1 MDNKTEHLIQN
12 VGALA
17 ETTSVFYNAIS
28 KQVPKDVALVLTQ
41 HFMTLTI
48 NNRRTVA
55 IPASAV
61 AAAAELQKR
70 VLEQKQKQQ
79 QEKEPPEEEK
89 QETD

>member
-1 MDNKTEHLIQN
+1 MENKTENLIQN

-28 KQVPKDVALVLTQ
+28 KQVPRDVALVLTQ

-48 NNRRTVA
+48 GGRRTVA

-70 VLEQKQKQQ
+70 VLEQKQKMEQ
-79 QEKEPPEEEK
+79 QEPPKGEEK
-89 QETD
+89 EAE